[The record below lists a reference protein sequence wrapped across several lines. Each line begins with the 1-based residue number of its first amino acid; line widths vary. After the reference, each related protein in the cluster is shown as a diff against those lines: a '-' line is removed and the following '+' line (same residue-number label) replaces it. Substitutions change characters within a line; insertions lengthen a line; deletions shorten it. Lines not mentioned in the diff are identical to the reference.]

1 MTTKSMHQAHQS
13 SPSSF
18 SGTIHVLEAIAINIS
33 RAWSYAARS
42 KGRSLPVSF
51 LLVFS
56 ELMVLPS
63 MVLFDIWGWFFNRRG
78 HAIIRDDFIP
88 MSRIRASESRPT
100 RAGIAAEIA
109 MAEYREELINYRHRA
124 RAAIRCYA
132 LDEVAALTHHMLG
145 RTIQFEEHHD
155 ATMIMH
161 RHILESIGLS
171 AMNHRPQDQES
182 RGAIRVLSKSFILYQ
197 LQGLSFCGLLDGL
210 AQASHATGVG
220 IVENDVPY
228 IPFHE
233 KYVESLV
240 A

>member
-1 MTTKSMHQAHQS
+1 MHQAQQS
-13 SPSSF
+13 TPSSF
-18 SGTIHVLEAIAINIS
+18 AGTIHVLEAIAINVS
-33 RAWSYAARS
+33 RAWTYAKRS
-42 KGRSLPVSF
+42 KGRSIPVSF
-51 LLVFS
+51 LLVLS
-56 ELMVLPS
+56 ELLVLPS
-63 MVLFDIWGWFFNRRG
+63 MVLFDVWGWFFNRQG
-78 HAIIRDDFIP
+78 HAIILDDFIP

-100 RAGIAAEIA
+100 RAGIASEAA

-132 LDEVAALTHHMLG
+132 LDEVASLTHHMLG

-171 AMNHRPQDQES
+171 AMNHRPQDKES
-182 RGAIRVLSKSFILYQ
+182 NGATRVLSKTFILFQ
-197 LQGLSFCGLLDGL
+197 LQALSFCGLLDGYV
-210 AQASHATGVG
+210 QATHATGVG

-240 A
+240 S